1 MKKLVECQP
10 KPEPMEILLKEIH
23 EIPEKAELCYGQ
35 TKNLVLP
42 FRVPYLG
49 MGSSYYAAL
58 TLKYNGFA
66 VHPDIASEYFNYLV
80 PNKKSPLG
88 VLISQSGRSSET
100 LWCRELFDRY
110 IAITNYDDSPLTD
123 SSHIEKKILLMAGPE
138 EGSSTKTYINTLVTL
153 YNGCGMDARPAVNML
168 KSHLGFYEAW
178 GRETADRI
186 FQLHQQKALKGFYII
201 ANGPN
206 IPTAYHGSIILAES
220 TKLPFQAMA
229 VSQYDHG
236 PKETADGSFVIAIQ
250 TNGPAHER
258 TAKLVKKISDAG
270 AHTAILEQTN
280 LQEKFSPITATVA
293 LSYLMHF
300 LSEKLGIEKT
310 FVVGNK
316 ITEV

>member
-1 MKKLVECQP
+1 
-10 KPEPMEILLKEIH
+10 MEILLKEIH
-23 EIPEKAELCYGQ
+23 EIADKAEICYEN
-35 TKNLVLP
+35 TKSLVLP

-58 TLKYNGFA
+58 TLKYQGFQ
-66 VHPDIASEYFNYLV
+66 VQPDIASEYYNYLV
-80 PNKKSPLG
+80 PNKKLPLG

-110 IAITNYDDSPLTD
+110 IAITNYADSPLAT
-123 SSHIEKKILLMAGPE
+123 SRNIEKTILLNAGSE
-138 EGSSTKTYINTLVTL
+138 EGSSTKTYINTLITL
-153 YNGCGMDARPAVNML
+153 YNGCGMDTRPAINML
-168 KSHLGFYEAW
+168 KSNMHNYEAW
-178 GRETADRI
+178 GRDTANRLYDLLQR
-186 FQLHQQKALKGFYII
+186 KALKGFYII

-206 IPTAYHGSIILAES
+206 IPTAYHASIILAES

-236 PKETADGSFVIAIQ
+236 PKETADGSFVIAIH
-250 TNGPAHER
+250 TNGPSNER
-258 TAKLVKKISDAG
+258 TSNLVKKISDAG
-270 AHTAILEQTN
+270 AETVILDQLN

-293 LSYLMHF
+293 LSYFMHF

-310 FVVGNK
+310 FVVGSK